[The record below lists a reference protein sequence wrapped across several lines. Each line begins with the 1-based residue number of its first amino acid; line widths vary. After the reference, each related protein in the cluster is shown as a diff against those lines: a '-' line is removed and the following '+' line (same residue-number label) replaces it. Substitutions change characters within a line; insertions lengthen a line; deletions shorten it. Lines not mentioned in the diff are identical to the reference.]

1 MKDTLHYIRTLCRF
15 VLLGLLVGLV
25 CGAVGTVF
33 YHAIALA
40 PGSERATPGSCICCP
55 WRGC

>member
-40 PGSERATPGSCICCP
+40 PGSERATPGSCI
-55 WRGC
+55 